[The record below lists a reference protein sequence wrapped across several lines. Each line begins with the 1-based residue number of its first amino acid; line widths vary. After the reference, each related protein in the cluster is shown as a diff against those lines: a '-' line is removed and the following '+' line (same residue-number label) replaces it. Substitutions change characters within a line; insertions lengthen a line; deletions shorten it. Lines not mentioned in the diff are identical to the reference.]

1 MVAIRS
7 IGFLVFPKLTLLD
20 FVGPYDCLRRL
31 RTMGIDADVR
41 CHVTA
46 THADIVDD
54 SGLPV
59 GYDAVRTSLNDF
71 DLLLVPG
78 GYGVD
83 SLRHDDQT
91 MAYLR
96 SWGEQRPIASVCSGA
111 LLLADCGWLRG
122 LPAITHHQRL
132 AQLTPLCGEVV
143 VGQRV
148 VDAGRV
154 VTAGGVSCGIDLGLH
169 LVEKYWAA
177 AARAT
182 IAAQMEYPDAM
193 GAV

>member
-1 MVAIRS
+1 
-7 IGFLVFPKLTLLD
+7 
-20 FVGPYDCLRRL
+20 
-31 RTMGIDADVR
+31 MGIDADVR

-83 SLRHDDQT
+83 SLRHDEQT